1 MKDWLW
7 FITTWGNSKYLK
19 DLLSSMAQGEPN
31 LILNQKESHKSLGWA
46 WNMAL
51 AQLADYRSVI
61 IANDDITVTPD
72 TGERLYKILNLIG
85 RKTNTIA
92 VSAYDTTRHGEF
104 GNIWV
109 PSKLLFPG
117 MYCFIVDERME
128 REIGQFDEG
137 FTPYLYE
144 DVDMFHRVKLAGYDW
159 ATAVPIKHVGNGS
172 STNKAMVN
180 RRTQAYD
187 RNKARYI
194 RKWGGDF
201 NEEKYTIPWDGKD
214 AEN

>member
-19 DLLSSMAQGEPN
+19 DLFDSMAPGEPN
-31 LILNQKESHKSLGWA
+31 LILNQKETHKSLGWA

-51 AQLADYRSVI
+51 AQLTDYRSVI
-61 IANDDITVTPD
+61 IANDD
-72 TGERLYKILNLIG
+72 
-85 RKTNTIA
+85 TIA

-128 REIGQFDEG
+128 REVGQFDEG

-172 STNKAMVN
+172 STNKKMVD
-180 RRTQAYD
+180 RRTEAYD

-201 NEEKYTIPWDGKD
+201 NEETYTIPWNGE
-214 AEN
+214 ENADISRKT